1 MNMKVAV
8 IGGGVAGAELIRVAT
23 PAHLEFTLI
32 EPKSQIELQAL
43 YPEYLGGLAK
53 LDELTAPL
61 RPFCNRVGADLLNER
76 ALRIEDNVVVCEKSL
91 VEFDSVVIATGAAQ
105 NYFGVRG
112 AEKTFSINTLEETIR
127 ARRFVEEKNPDRV
140 MIMGSGLTGVET
152 AAVLSESLDASIYI
166 VEARDRVLPQ
176 FSPQTSKLIEKAL
189 AKKGV
194 NILTSHKVSEV
205 KDDCILFTNGICLD
219 CDMAIWTAGIKPPE
233 FVQNLSVLK
242 KNGWILVDPY
252 LLAKDGV
259 GVFAIG
265 DCAWVD
271 VSGKLATKTA
281 VEAERQAK
289 HTARNLTRQAEG
301 KPLEGYSVRA
311 STDSQVALIS
321 LGRDCAV
328 GVVGKTCI
336 GAPTRLIY
344 SLKSWI
350 DRSFIKRFQ
359 A

>member
-1 MNMKVAV
+1 MKVAV
-8 IGGGVAGAELIRVAT
+8 IGGGVAGAELIRVAS
-23 PAHLEFTLI
+23 PSPLEFTLI

-61 RPFCNRVGADLLNER
+61 KPFCDRVGADLLNER
-76 ALRIEDNVVVCEKSL
+76 ALGLEVDTVVCNESL
-91 VEFDSVVIATGAAQ
+91 VEFDVAVIATGAAQ

-194 NILTSHKVSEV
+194 NILTSHQVCEV
-205 KDDCILFTNGICLD
+205 KDDCILFTNGVCLD
-219 CDMAIWTAGIKPPE
+219 CDMAIWTAGIKPTE
-233 FVQNLSVLK
+233 FVQNLGVIK

-289 HTARNLTRQAEG
+289 HTARNLTRLAEG
-301 KPLEGYSVRA
+301 KPLERYSVRA
-311 STDSQVALIS
+311 GTDSQVALIS

-328 GVVGKTCI
+328 GVVGKMCI

-350 DRSFIKRFQ
+350 DRSFIRRFK